1 MKEYKKRLVFFG
13 ETPAVKR
20 RGLNYIGEWNFISK
34 WCLRDIR
41 KRTWSSKGYNKTMI
55 PWGSYYHEAIFF
67 VFISRWNM
75 IIPVSVVLNGTVV
88 DSDWRFDNVC
98 GSHLQQDYTHPDDHI
113 PPTYEMTP
121 GFKPFT
127 FLSCLF
133 LFNSIQS
140 YNLCKVIKILSWKN

>member
-1 MKEYKKRLVFFG
+1 
-13 ETPAVKR
+13 
-20 RGLNYIGEWNFISK
+20 
-34 WCLRDIR
+34 
-41 KRTWSSKGYNKTMI
+41 
-55 PWGSYYHEAIFF
+55 
-67 VFISRWNM
+67 M

-98 GSHLQQDYTHPDDHI
+98 GSHLEQDYTHPDDNI